1 MKLTY
6 HNSASVVIQENDTKV
21 LIDPWFLNGEY
32 FGAWGI
38 YPPYDF
44 KPEEFDDVDYI
55 YISHIHPDHCSPIT
69 LSKLNKKI
77 PILIHDF
84 PEKFLKNNIQQLG
97 FKVIELESNKRV
109 NLSDELF
116 VNIVACDN
124 CNPEICGKILGC
136 AYLESEYGST
146 QIDTMAVF
154 DNSKQVIVNTNDC
167 PFEISENTAKE
178 VVDQYKNIDLLLV
191 GYAGASSYPQC
202 FNFTERISILEAEKK
217 KLLRLGNA
225 INYVDIFNPRYFMPF
240 AGRYTLAGKNYI
252 LNKDRGEPDLD
263 YAIEYLSKN
272 MDQTKNKCIALNSKQ
287 SFDLV
292 TGKTSQP
299 YEKTDLIEKEKYV
312 DHILSKI
319 RYDFENESEPEI
331 NSLEELISES
341 YLRFDKVRKRIGYT
355 TTTKIILK
363 LTDERFAV
371 ISCNGE
377 GYELTSSKELKKIRE
392 FISIDTDSRLLYW
405 LLQGPRKAHWNNAE
419 LGSHIQFRRVPNIYE
434 RGLWYCFNF
443 FYSGKYT

>member
-1 MKLTY
+1 
-6 HNSASVVIQENDTKV
+6 
-21 LIDPWFLNGEY
+21 
-32 FGAWGI
+32 
-38 YPPYDF
+38 
-44 KPEEFDDVDYI
+44 
-55 YISHIHPDHCSPIT
+55 
-69 LSKLNKKI
+69 
-77 PILIHDF
+77 
-84 PEKFLKNNIQQLG
+84 
-97 FKVIELESNKRV
+97 
-109 NLSDELF
+109 
-116 VNIVACDN
+116 
-124 CNPEICGKILGC
+124 
-136 AYLESEYGST
+136 
-146 QIDTMAVF
+146 
-154 DNSKQVIVNTNDC
+154 
-167 PFEISENTAKE
+167 
-178 VVDQYKNIDLLLV
+178 
-191 GYAGASSYPQC
+191 
-202 FNFTERISILEAEKK
+202 
-217 KLLRLGNA
+217 
-225 INYVDIFNPRYFMPF
+225 
-240 AGRYTLAGKNYI
+240 
-252 LNKDRGEPDLD
+252 
-263 YAIEYLSKN
+263 

-331 NSLEELISES
+331 NLLEELISES
-341 YLRFDKVRKRIGYT
+341 YLRFDKVRKRIGYI

-363 LTDERFAV
+363 LVDERIAV

>member
-1 MKLTY
+1 MKLTS

-202 FNFTERISILEAEKK
+202 FNFTERISTLEAEKK
-217 KLLRLGNA
+217 KMLRLGNA

-272 MDQTKNKCIALNSKQ
+272 IDQTKNKCIALNSKQ

-299 YEKTDLIEKEKYV
+299 YEKTDLIEKEEYV
-312 DHILSKI
+312 NHILSKI
-319 RYDFENESEPEI
+319 RYDFENESEPDF

-363 LTDERFAV
+363 LTDERFVV

-392 FISIDTDSRLLYW
+392 FISIDTDVRLLYW